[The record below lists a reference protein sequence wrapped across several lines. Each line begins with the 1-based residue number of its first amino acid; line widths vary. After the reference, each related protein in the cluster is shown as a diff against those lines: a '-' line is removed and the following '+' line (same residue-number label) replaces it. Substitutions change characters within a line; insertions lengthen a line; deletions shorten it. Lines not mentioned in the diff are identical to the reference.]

1 MTIFGDFHT
10 LLHTGFWRH
19 TFKKRKHEKK
29 FFFFWALLRTGFS
42 EKPDFFP
49 PEKSDFLTF
58 QHTIPEM
65 RFFEGA
71 FQWYYIDSSPT
82 FIPYIKVL
90 QTDHFG
96 EILEPIWYGGFE

>member
-1 MTIFGDFHT
+1 M
-10 LLHTGFWRH
+10 
-19 TFKKRKHEKK
+19 
-29 FFFFWALLRTGFS
+29 
-42 EKPDFFP
+42 
-49 PEKSDFLTF
+49 F
-58 QHTIPEM
+58 QHRIAEM

-96 EILEPIWYGGFE
+96 EILEPIGYWGFE

>member
-1 MTIFGDFHT
+1 M
-10 LLHTGFWRH
+10 
-19 TFKKRKHEKK
+19 
-29 FFFFWALLRTGFS
+29 
-42 EKPDFFP
+42 
-49 PEKSDFLTF
+49 F
-58 QHTIPEM
+58 QHRIAEM

-96 EILEPIWYGGFE
+96 EILETIGYWGFEWKKRKENWPPPARQGAYRGKGELMQLFFHFFFFQIQVLKIEFFFLKK